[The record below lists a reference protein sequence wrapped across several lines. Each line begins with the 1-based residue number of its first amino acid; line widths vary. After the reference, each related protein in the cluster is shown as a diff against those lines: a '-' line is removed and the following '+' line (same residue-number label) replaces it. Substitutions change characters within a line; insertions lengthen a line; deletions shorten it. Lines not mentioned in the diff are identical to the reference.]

1 MQIDITRAS
10 TVNHQEIEG
19 QPMCTIAERDIIAIA
34 FTGKLDNGEIFI
46 EVPPKKPMTLKLGES
61 ELPPTVELGVI
72 GLKKGEKKKIRVS
85 PDEGYGPRL
94 KDLLHEV
101 DKEHFTNRLEPK
113 PGMLLS
119 QKVERDGIEQQVPV
133 TVIEVRDDKVVLD
146 YNHPLAGHHLT
157 YDLEI
162 IDIIKPD

>member
-1 MQIDITRAS
+1 MS
-10 TVNHQEIEG
+10 TIEE
-19 QPMCTIAERDIIAIA
+19 QDRIAIA

-46 EVPPKKPMTLKLGES
+46 EVTPDKPMTVKLGES
-61 ELPPTVELGVI
+61 ELPPTLELGVI

-94 KDLLHEV
+94 KNLLHEL
-101 DKEHFTNRLEPK
+101 DKERFSNRIEPK
-113 PGMLLS
+113 PGMILS
-119 QKVERDGIEQQVPV
+119 QKVERDGVEQQVPV
-133 TVIEVRDDKVVLD
+133 TVIEVKDDKVVLD

-162 IDIIKPD
+162 IDILRPD